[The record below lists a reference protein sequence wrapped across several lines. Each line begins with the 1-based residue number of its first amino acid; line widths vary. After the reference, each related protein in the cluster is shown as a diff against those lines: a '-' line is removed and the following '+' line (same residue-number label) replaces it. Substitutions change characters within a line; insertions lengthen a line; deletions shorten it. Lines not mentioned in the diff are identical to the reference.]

1 MRKRVVGV
9 LLAAAMCL
17 VPALAVADETPNPV
31 DPSAAPLPAPSSVRT
46 DGQRGPV
53 VVVMDTSGSMNDAD
67 PTHPGQTKLDTAKQV
82 VNGLLGE
89 LKVPFGLITYPSG
102 ATGEELP
109 EIDSCPAGRVL
120 LSPNKRELG
129 QDSAVINAMVAD
141 GNTPTGPALQGAA
154 HWLAQRGFRNA
165 TVVLITDGEEN
176 CGPPACDVAQRVR
189 DSGIE
194 LTVHGIGLTEEE
206 TVNSSLRCIADATGG
221 TAVSGIDVDQL
232 KPEITRAVGGSI
244 KVVADAPKKLQPL
257 GAAVKNQAIDISI
270 AAEGRLILNAQVSVK
285 AINSNGAAVRVYKPV
300 RAIGSIPSGRTVNLK
315 VPLQPGVGDV
325 GKIQWQVVVAGE
337 TLDNAP
343 AGRGGP
349 ATRVKGNAEVVEPE
363 GEFLLG
369 PIIRDAKNVVVMG
382 DSYSSGENAPPYILG
397 SGDKDWENR
406 CHRSH
411 YTHGAQLFPNA
422 TIVACSG
429 AVTGHFLQ
437 HQHKE
442 SGSGPRKYKAVVPQL
457 RALDEIE
464 QAPDL
469 VVMSIGGND
478 AGFGDLVTGSLTT
491 GYPTY
496 LFGIWGSLDQQVP
509 PRLDESIARV
519 LLEVDARVNSV
530 DRVKQRDGKIAPIL
544 VLPYPHALQG
554 LGSHKSCA
562 WSINDVERK
571 HMVAFQFQLNSEVE
585 EAVTKVA
592 SRPVYYVRDVER
604 AFSGQIPCGEDAPL
618 SVVGFWGGVDATI
631 AEGSGSSRKQELFHP
646 NAHGYRLEA
655 KAIQDWSWRQGLRDP
670 QSFKPS
676 TFQPTEPMSLEGR
689 YQRWVNDH
697 LAKLGVRSAAERDE
711 LLLKCSAAARKGDY
725 FLKGGRV
732 SREHNQ
738 SFCRLLAISPAV
750 YFEVRSD
757 PVSLGYYPGGPDVE
771 ELHVRLPQD
780 LPPGNHTLI
789 AYGQGEDGKPAKV
802 EMPIYVPSA
811 REQMALFLG
820 VHALAAAVFAASLLG
835 AAAIGVWIK
844 RRRKAK
850 LSDVADS

>member
-1 MRKRVVGV
+1 
-9 LLAAAMCL
+9 
-17 VPALAVADETPNPV
+17 
-31 DPSAAPLPAPSSVRT
+31 
-46 DGQRGPV
+46 
-53 VVVMDTSGSMNDAD
+53 MDTSGSMNDAD

-300 RAIGSIPSGRTVNLK
+300 RAIGSIPSGSTVKLK

-325 GKIQWQVVVAGE
+325 GKIQWQVTVYERVPIVEVA
-337 TLDNAP
+337 LP
-343 AGRGGP
+343 GGP
-349 ATRVKGNAEVVEPE
+349 VTRVQGNSEVVKPE

-369 PIIRDAKNVVVMG
+369 PIIRDSKNVVVMG

-397 SGDKDWENR
+397 SGDRDWENR
-406 CHRSH
+406 CHRSP
-411 YTHGAQLFPNA
+411 YTHGAQLFPHA
-422 TIVACSG
+422 TILACSG
-429 AVTGHFLQ
+429 AVTADFLDYQ
-437 HQHKE
+437 ITE
-442 SGSGPRKYKAVVPQL
+442 SGWGERKNKAVVPQL
-457 RALDEIE
+457 RALEELE
-464 QAPDL
+464 QAPGL
-469 VVMSIGGND
+469 VIMSIGGND

-491 GYPTY
+491 GYPSY
-496 LFGIWGSLDQQVP
+496 LFGMWGSLDQQVSHD
-509 PRLDESIARV
+509 LDERIARV

-530 DRVKQRDGKIAPIL
+530 DRVKQRAGKIAPIL
-544 VLPYPHALQG
+544 VLPYPHALHG

-562 WSINDVERK
+562 WSINELEKRN
-571 HMVAFQFQLNSEVE
+571 MVAFQFDLNKEVE
-585 EAVTKVA
+585 EAVIKVS
-592 SRPVYYVRDVER
+592 SRPIYYVQDVAR
-604 AFSGQIPCGEDAPL
+604 AFAAQSPCGDNAPL
-618 SVVGFWGGVDATI
+618 SVVGILAGGAAVVGGAF
-631 AEGSGSSRKQELFHP
+631 GSSHKQELFHP
-646 NAHGYRLEA
+646 NARGYRLEA
-655 KAIQDWSWRQGLRDP
+655 RAIQDWSWRQGLRDP
-670 QSFKPS
+670 QSFEPAAL
-676 TFQPTEPMSLEGR
+676 QPAEPYSLDGKYERVLMG
-689 YQRWVNDH
+689 
-697 LAKLGVRSAAERDE
+697 KLEE
-711 LLLKCSAAARKGDY
+711 LGFRGAS
-725 FLKGGRV
+725 
-732 SREHNQ
+732 SRERIVLRCEARRGYSPEDLPPDIQEACMLVWQ
-738 SFCRLLAISPAV
+738 SPTV

-789 AYGQGEDGKPAKV
+789 AYGRGEDGKPAKV
-802 EMPIYVPSA
+802 EIPIYVPSA

-820 VHALAAAVFAASLLG
+820 VHAVAAAVVAAMLLG
-835 AAAIGVWIK
+835 VAAVLGWFK

-850 LSDVADS
+850 LSNVADS